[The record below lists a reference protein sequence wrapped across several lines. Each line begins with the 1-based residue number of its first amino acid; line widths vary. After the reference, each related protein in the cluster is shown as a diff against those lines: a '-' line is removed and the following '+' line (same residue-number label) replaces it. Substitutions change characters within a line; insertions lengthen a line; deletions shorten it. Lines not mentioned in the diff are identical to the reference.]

1 MSKVIAICNQ
11 KGGVGK
17 STTTINLGVGLA
29 QKGRKVLLVDFDPQ
43 ASLTTAMGI
52 KSGTGSDIAMLMES
66 RLDRKPTNEIIPVN
80 AHGVDVLPSSI
91 RLSPVEKM
99 LVQASFSREL
109 VLSKILEQIKYNY
122 DYCLIDCL
130 PALTLLT
137 INAIAAADSIIIPL
151 KAQFLDFMVLPDL
164 MNTLDIVREGTGKS
178 IPVDGIVLTMY
189 DGRLNLSQA
198 IENELPRY
206 KMPIFKTRISA
217 STKVAEASA
226 ERQSILTYKPSCK
239 PALEYMLLADELDAI
254 GR

>member
-17 STTTINLGVGLA
+17 STTTLNLGVGLA

-52 KSGTGSDIAMLMES
+52 DADTDANIALLMEN
-66 RLDRKPTNEIIPVN
+66 RLERRPQSEITPVSV
-80 AHGVDVLPSSI
+80 HGVDVLPSSI
-91 RLSPVEKM
+91 RLSPVEKL
-99 LVQASFSREL
+99 LVQASFSREM
-109 VLSKILEQIKYNY
+109 VLSKILEQVKDNY

-137 INAIAAADSIIIPL
+137 INAIAAADSIIVPL

-164 MNTLDIVREGTGKS
+164 MNTLDIVREGTCRP

-198 IENELPRY
+198 IENALPRY
-206 KMPIFKTRISA
+206 DVPVFKTRIST
-217 STKVAEASA
+217 SIKVAEASA
-226 ERQSILTYKPSCK
+226 EGQSILTYKPSCK
-239 PALEYMLLADELDAI
+239 PAQEYLALVDELDAL

>member
-1 MSKVIAICNQ
+1 MSKAIAICNQ

-17 STTTINLGVGLA
+17 STTTLNLGVGLA

-52 KSGTGSDIAMLMES
+52 DTSVGSDIATLMEC
-66 RLDRKPTNEIIPVN
+66 RLERKPMNEIIPIN

-91 RLSPVEKM
+91 RLSPVEKL
-99 LVQASFSREL
+99 LVQASFSREM
-109 VLSKILEQIKYNY
+109 VLSKILDQIKHSY

-137 INAIAAADSIIIPL
+137 INAIAAADSVIIPL

-164 MNTLDIVREGTGKS
+164 MNTLDIVREGTGKK

-198 IENELPRY
+198 IENALPRY
-206 KMPIFKTRISA
+206 DVPVFKTRISS

-226 ERQSILTYKPSCK
+226 EGQSILTYKPSCK
-239 PALEYMLLADELDAI
+239 PALEYMALVDELDAL